1 MGKTIGYTA
10 FPITK
15 LHKSCGKHSFRAVC
29 PPKFLP
35 GERIFRFI
43 DVYLHSVKLR
53 IYTTKNNYQT
63 INKPSIPP
71 G

>member
-15 LHKSCGKHSFRAVC
+15 LHKSCGKHSFRAAC
-29 PPKFLP
+29 PAKFLP

-43 DVYLHSVKLR
+43 
-53 IYTTKNNYQT
+53 
-63 INKPSIPP
+63 
-71 G
+71 